1 MYIYS
6 IFGYG
11 KGKTESSIGMV
22 IRALANDHK
31 VLFTQFLK
39 DGNSSEVMYLKD
51 KIDIMSSNTD
61 KIVLPKNKT
70 QEDVDN
76 IIEFFNEVERKIVA
90 GDYNLVVLDEI
101 LVALDMG
108 MVSINMVKGLINIC
122 KTKDIDMYMTGRV
135 RDREMRMFV
144 NSVSDSVTDAYCVKH
159 MFDTY
164 CTDCKK
170 SYPYYYTY
178 CPDCGKQLDIS
189 RPCKL
194 GRDY

>member
-6 IFGYG
+6 IVGFG
-11 KGKTESSIGMV
+11 KGKTESAIGMA
-22 IRALANDHK
+22 IRALANNHK

-39 DGNSSEVMYLKD
+39 DGHSSEITYLKD
-51 KIDIMSSNTD
+51 KVDIMSSNTD
-61 KIVLPKNKT
+61 KLVLPKNKT
-70 QEDVDN
+70 QEDVDS
-76 IIEFFNEVERKIVA
+76 IIDFFNEVERKLIA
-90 GDYNLVVLDEI
+90 GSYDLIVLDEL

-108 MVSINMVKGLINIC
+108 MISVTMIKGLINIC
-122 KTKDIDMYMTGRV
+122 KSKNIDMYMTGRV

-144 NSVSDSVTDAYCVKH
+144 NSISDSVTDAYCVKH

-178 CPDCGKQLDIS
+178 CPDCGKQLEIS

>member
-6 IFGYG
+6 IYGYG
-11 KGKTESSIGMV
+11 KGKTESAIGMT
-22 IRALANDHK
+22 IRALANNHK

-39 DGNSSEVMYLKD
+39 DGHSSEVFYLKD

-61 KIVLPKNKT
+61 KLVLPKNKT
-70 QEDVDN
+70 QEDVDS
-76 IIEFFNEVERKIVA
+76 IIDFFNEVEKKIVA
-90 GDYNLVVLDEI
+90 GSYDLVVLDEL

-108 MVSINMVKGLINIC
+108 MVSVSMVKALVNIC
-122 KTKDIDMYMTGRV
+122 KSKNTDMYLTGRV
-135 RDREMRMFV
+135 RDRDMRRFV
-144 NSVSDSVTDAYCVKH
+144 NSISDSVTDAYCIKH

-164 CTDCKK
+164 CPDCKK

>member
-6 IFGYG
+6 IYGYG
-11 KGKTESSIGMV
+11 KQKTESAIGMT
-22 IRALANDHK
+22 IRALANNHK

-39 DGNSSEVMYLKD
+39 DGHSSEITYLKD
-51 KIDIMSSNTD
+51 KVDIMSSNTD
-61 KIVLPKNKT
+61 KLVLPKNKT
-70 QEDVDN
+70 QEDVDS
-76 IIEFFNEVERKIVA
+76 IIDFFNEVERKLIA
-90 GDYNLVVLDEI
+90 NDYELVVLDEL

-108 MVSINMVKGLINIC
+108 MVSVTMVKGLINIC
-122 KTKDIDMYMTGRV
+122 KSKNIDMYMTGRV

-144 NSVSDSVTDAYCVKH
+144 NSISDSVTDAYCVKH

-164 CTDCKK
+164 CTECKK

-178 CPDCGKQLDIS
+178 CPDCGKQLEIS

>member
-6 IFGYG
+6 IYGYG

-22 IRALANDHK
+22 IRALANNHK

-70 QEDVDN
+70 KEDVDN
-76 IIEFFNEVERKIVA
+76 IIEFFNEVERKIIS

-108 MVSINMVKGLINIC
+108 MVSITMLKGLINIC
-122 KTKDIDMYMTGRV
+122 KTKDIDIYMTGRV

-144 NSVSDSVTDAYCVKH
+144 NSVSDSVTDAYCMKH

>member
-6 IFGYG
+6 IYGYG
-11 KGKTESSIGMV
+11 KGKTESAIGMT
-22 IRALANDHK
+22 IRALANNHK

-61 KIVLPKNKT
+61 KIILPKNKT
-70 QEDVDN
+70 REDIDN
-76 IIEFFNEVERKIVA
+76 IIKFFNDVEREIVA
-90 GDYNLVVLDEI
+90 GDYNLVVLDEL

-108 MVSINMVKGLINIC
+108 MVSITMLKSLINIC
-122 KTKDIDMYMTGRV
+122 KSKDIDMYMTGRV

-144 NSVSDSVTDAYCVKH
+144 ASVSDSVTDAYCVKH

-164 CTDCKK
+164 CTECKK

>member
-6 IFGYG
+6 IYGYG

-22 IRALANDHK
+22 IRALSNNHK

-39 DGNSSEVMYLKD
+39 DGNSSEVFYLKD
-51 KIDIMSSNTD
+51 KIDIMNSETN

-76 IIEFFNEVERKIVA
+76 IIDFFNKVEHKLVS
-90 GDYNLVVLDEI
+90 GEYNLVVLDEI

-108 MVSINMVKGLINIC
+108 MVSMTMLKSLINIC
-122 KTKDIDMYMTGRV
+122 KAKDIDMYMTGRV

-144 NSVSDSVTDAYCVKH
+144 NSISDSVTDAYCIKH

-164 CTDCKK
+164 CPECKK

-178 CPDCGKQLDIS
+178 CPDCGRQLDVS